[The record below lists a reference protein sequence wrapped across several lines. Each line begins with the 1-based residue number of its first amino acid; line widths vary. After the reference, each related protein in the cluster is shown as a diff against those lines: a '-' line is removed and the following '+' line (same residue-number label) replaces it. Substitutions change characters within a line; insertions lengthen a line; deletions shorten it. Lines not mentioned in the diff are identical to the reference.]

1 MSQIHTFRSTLL
13 SAALAM
19 PLSIAVVSF
28 GDDNP
33 MGAPPAAPPAS
44 APPASA
50 PGAPAQG
57 QGAASGDKGVLSG
70 PKVPAGAEKGGPA
83 FGGGARGERG
93 SMGDGPGQ
101 AVRRAM
107 AEERVFMMTIGDM
120 MDQLSDEQRSKI
132 ESIRKDFEAQ
142 RKAWREKNGEQL
154 REIEDGMRAMREGG
168 GKPDPALVEK
178 GEALRKTMPDSKA
191 MQASVFAVLTPDQQA
206 AFKDALAAN
215 QKRAEERRREG
226 GPRRG
231 PGGPGGPDGAGPGG
245 PGGQGAGG
253 PAGPGGGRGGRG
265 PRGGGQGGQGGP
277 GSGDQPPAKKAPPG
291 AEPPQDR
298 NYEFDS
304 PAMPPQG

>member
-1 MSQIHTFRSTLL
+1 MSQIQTLRSTLL
-13 SAALAM
+13 SAAIAM
-19 PLSIAVVSF
+19 PLSLAVISVA
-28 GDDNP
+28 DDSP
-33 MGAPPAAPPAS
+33 MGSQPAAPPAS
-44 APPASA
+44 APAA
-50 PGAPAQG
+50 PPQG
-57 QGAASGDKGVLSG
+57 QGSQPGDKGSGDKGVLSG
-70 PKVPAGAEKGGPA
+70 PKVPAGADKGGPA

-120 MDQLSDEQRSKI
+120 MDEFSDDQRSKI

-154 REIEDGMRAMREGG
+154 REIEEGMRAMREGG

-191 MQASVFAVLTPDQQA
+191 MQANVFAVLTPDQQT
-206 AFKDALAAN
+206 AFKEAFAAN
-215 QKRAEERRREG
+215 QKRAEERQRQG

-231 PGGPGGPDGAGPGG
+231 RGGPGGPDGAGPGG
-245 PGGQGAGG
+245 PDGS
-253 PAGPGGGRGGRG
+253 GPGGPGGRG
-265 PRGGGQGGQGGP
+265 PRGGGQ

-298 NYEFDS
+298 NYGFDA
-304 PAMPPQG
+304 PAPPPKG

>member
-1 MSQIHTFRSTLL
+1 MSQIQTFRCAFL

-19 PLSIAVVSF
+19 PLSIAVASF
-28 GDDNP
+28 GDDSP
-33 MGAPPAAPPAS
+33 MSSPPAAPPAS
-44 APPASA
+44 APA
-50 PGAPAQG
+50 APAQG
-57 QGAASGDKGVLSG
+57 QDAPSSDKGVLSG
-70 PKVPAGAEKGGPA
+70 PKVPAGADKGGPA

-93 SMGDGPGQ
+93 AMGEGPGQ
-101 AVRRAM
+101 AVRRTM

-120 MDQLSDEQRSKI
+120 MDGLSEDQRSKI

-191 MQASVFAVLTPDQQA
+191 MQANVFAVLTPDQQA
-206 AFKDALAAN
+206 AFKEAFAAN
-215 QKRAEERRREG
+215 QKRAQERQREG

-231 PGGPGGPDGAGPGG
+231 RGPGGPDGAGPGG
-245 PGGQGAGG
+245 PGGKGAGAPDG
-253 PAGPGGGRGGRG
+253 QGGTMGPGGGRGRGGRG
-265 PRGGGQGGQGGP
+265 PRGGGQGG
-277 GSGDQPPAKKAPPG
+277 GDQPPVKKAPPG

-298 NYEFDS
+298 NYEFDA
-304 PAMPPQG
+304 PR